1 MMNKKVYRIL
11 LNVGFALAVMLL
23 VNSCA
28 QQSSV
33 THAPHR
39 TKASSMQMATVVSS
53 YPIRVTKNSGLG
65 GMAGS
70 LGGAAIG
77 YNNIGSGTGRL
88 IGGIAGQLIGAFS
101 GRAVESKIRETNA
114 QEVTIRVNNRTHT
127 LISKNLPPLRKGD
140 TVMAFTN
147 VYGTPLNIKPV
158 R

>member
-1 MMNKKVYRIL
+1 MVYRIL
-11 LNVGFALAVMLL
+11 KYAGAALAVMLIA
-23 VNSCA
+23 NSCA

-33 THAPHR
+33 TDAPHR

-53 YPIRVTKNSGLG
+53 YPVRVTKNSGVG
-65 GMAGS
+65 SMAGS

-77 YNNIGSGTGRL
+77 YKNLGSGTGRL
-88 IGGIAGQLIGAFS
+88 IGGIAGHIIGAFS
-101 GRAVESKIRETNA
+101 GRAAESKIRETSA
-114 QEVTIRVNNRTHT
+114 QEVTIKVNNRTHT

-147 VYGTPLNIKPV
+147 VYGTPLTIKPV